1 MSVPLNDAP
10 RSATPGTGPTAA
22 PSPERRITAVVAEHD
37 IFDAALAALVESA
50 GYDATVVEP
59 AQLAALRNPSA
70 ILVRS
75 AAMLGFVRR
84 VASLRTV
91 NVIFVGNGVAGF
103 DHIRVSPRAP
113 AAEDELQRALET
125 AVGPPTPPSAP
136 TLANRVRITQR
147 ELEILQT
154 YTLGATLRQTSRV
167 HEIAESTVREHYRRV
182 ARRYEEAGRPIG
194 NKAQLLVELIADGW
208 VRP

>member
-91 NVIFVGNGVAGF
+91 KVIFVGNGVAGF

-125 AVGPPTPPSAP
+125 APPSAP